1 VSLITFAADM
11 LICAIRIDAAVD
23 VELVV
28 YRKQCAFFFESRV
41 VELFSDPL
49 TLIFR
54 LKDDSRCFLYQCSI
68 DQFTFSVISFVRVI
82 DSFYH
87 TNLVKVKVKGS

>member
-23 VELVV
+23 VEFVA
-28 YRKQCAFFFESRV
+28 YRRQCAFFFESRV

-49 TLIFR
+49 ILISR
-54 LKDDSRCFLYQCSI
+54 LRDDSRCFLYQCLI
-68 DQFTFSVISFVRVI
+68 NQFIFSVISLVRVI
-82 DSFYH
+82 DFFYH
-87 TNLVKVKVKGS
+87 TNLVKVKVKDS